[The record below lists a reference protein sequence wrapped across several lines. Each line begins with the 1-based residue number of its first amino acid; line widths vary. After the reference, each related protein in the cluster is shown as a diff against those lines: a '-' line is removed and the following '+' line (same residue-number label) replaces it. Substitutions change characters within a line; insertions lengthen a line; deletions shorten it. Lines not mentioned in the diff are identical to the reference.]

1 MNVSLL
7 ISTYNWKKALELSLL
22 SVFEQTIL
30 PKEILIADD
39 GSTDDTRKLIDEM
52 REISPIPIIHVWHE
66 DKGFRV
72 AIIRNK
78 ALARATGDYIVQID
92 GDIFLNRHFIQDHIE
107 MAQKGYFVC
116 GSRVSLSAKETEGL
130 LNSQIKRS
138 DLSSKIVFNNMRS
151 KILRHLLAERYAK
164 NSYKNIRGSNIAFWY
179 KDLIAINGYDET
191 FDSWGPEDRELVSRL
206 FNLGVKKKS
215 LKIGGVCFHLH
226 HGKLSRSEV
235 ARLSKIFM
243 NSIEKDVVR
252 TEVGLDRHIEELRV
266 NTSTG
271 SVTGGEG

>member
-7 ISTYNWKKALELSLL
+7 ISTYNWKKALELSLR
-22 SVFEQTIL
+22 SVFDQTIL

-52 REISPIPIIHVWHE
+52 REISPIPIIHFWQE

-78 ALARATGDYIVQID
+78 ALASATGDYIVQID

-107 MAQKGYFVC
+107 MAQSGFLVC

-130 LNSQIKRS
+130 LNNQIKRG
-138 DLSSKIVFNNMRS
+138 DLTTKLVFNNMRS
-151 KILRHLLAERYAK
+151 KTVRHYLAERYAK
-164 NSYKNIRGSNIAFWY
+164 DSYKNIRGSNIAFWY
-179 KDLIAINGYDET
+179 KDLIAINGYDEV

-206 FNLGVKKKS
+206 FNLGVKKKT
-215 LKIGGVCFHLH
+215 LKFGGVCFHLF
-226 HGKLSRSEV
+226 HGKRSRSEV
-235 ARLSKIFM
+235 ERLSKIFM
-243 NSIEKDVVR
+243 NSIEKGVVR
-252 TEVGLDRHIEELRV
+252 TKIGLDRHIEELRV
-266 NTSTG
+266 KNL
-271 SVTGGEG
+271 E